1 MKRFDLINT
10 PLNGPVLIEASAG
23 TGKTYSISGLFV
35 RLIIER
41 GLGVEQILVV
51 TYTTAAT
58 QELKLRIRERLIQ
71 TRRGLTQR
79 SNDLFISGLA
89 DKITDRQMVL
99 QRIDRAIADFDC
111 AAIFT
116 IHGFCQRLLF
126 ENAFETGAFFDT
138 RLVTDPTVFYQ
149 EVAEDFWR
157 RCFYKAPPEFIGFVA
172 SQTAD
177 PGPVIF
183 YDLLRH
189 INIPNLEILPRQ
201 NTPKEPNCDD
211 FRNLRQQLAQD
222 WPISRAAVI
231 ERLASPALNANKY
244 GSFKA
249 DRHQPEFSTRELK
262 TQAFCL
268 AMDQFCQTL
277 IGGFPL
283 FKEFEKFTATYIVKA
298 TKKGCEPPLHP
309 FFSLCD
315 RLNVVTANLQVE
327 MTQYYIHL
335 KSDFLKR
342 SQLELATA
350 KKEYNI
356 FFFDDL
362 LSTVRHTLMRD
373 DHGSKDLIK
382 TVQRRFKAA
391 LVDEFQDTDTLQ
403 YDIFSRF
410 FGKPPSLFFMIGD
423 PKQSIYSFRGADIFS
438 YINAAAKT
446 EHQYTLVENWRSDPA
461 LIKALNTLFES
472 ANLPFLHK
480 EIRFEKAKAGNLRT
494 DNSVSNQ
501 PSLTLWFLPSKN
513 EKPIKKTDA
522 VRLITAAVGNEIA
535 RLITNNG
542 DRFKS
547 EEIAVLV
554 RTNRQAELMKECLSR
569 RGIPSVLYGAGNIF
583 DSFEAK
589 ELQLVL
595 KGIIENR
602 KNESVR
608 SALVTEM
615 LGSRPVDIDTED
627 MNPFVFDTQQ
637 KHFRE
642 YFEHWKKRGFM
653 SMFRWLMSRE
663 NVRVRLLA
671 YYDGDRRLTNIL
683 HLSEILHQFDLA
695 NLASPIDLL
704 QWLTDQRNPETPRLE
719 EHQLRLETDKKAVRI
734 VTIHKSKGLEYEIVF
749 CPFGW
754 EGSLVRRSQEVIC
767 HQSGSTRQR
776 VLDLGSPYYEEH
788 LRINQNENLAENLR
802 LLYVA
807 LTRAKTY
814 CYLVWGHIK
823 TAETSAL
830 AYLLHHDSSD
840 DDHDVVNLL
849 KSHHSKL
856 KGSDILTDLERLVDR
871 SEGSIVLTELPP
883 SFETN
888 VAPQPPIAE
897 PLFCRSFGG
906 HIDTSWKIS
915 SYTSLVSQRQ
925 QSADRPDR
933 DDVNELN
940 LSAAEE
946 NGALPMSETSIADIS
961 KSTIHQFPK
970 GARAGIFFHS
980 LLEHIDFTMAGDAYL
995 DQMIQSHLRTHGF
1008 DLQWQGV
1015 VRNTVQRCL
1024 TVTLRNRE
1032 PELILSNIGPLDRI
1046 NELAFTYPTRAFSRV
1061 QLIDAFLQNRGN
1073 NIPKDFP
1080 LKLERLDFS
1089 LSGGF
1094 LKGYIDLIFQHNG
1107 QFFLLDWKSNN
1118 LGRQVA
1124 DYHQNKLETVMSSS
1138 YYVLQYCLY
1147 SLALNRYLKMRDP
1160 NYTYNKNFGG
1170 VFYVFVRGVDPVRGP
1185 AYGVYFD
1192 RPDGDLIEALDQII
1206 IAP

>member
-1 MKRFDLINT
+1 MKCFDLINT

-35 RLIIER
+35 RLIVEQ

-58 QELKLRIRERLIQ
+58 QELKSRIREKLIQ
-71 TRRGLTQR
+71 TRRGLTQG

-89 DKITDRQMVL
+89 DKIADRQIVL

-138 RLVTDPTVFYQ
+138 RLVTDPTVFYR

-157 RCFYKAPPEFIGFVA
+157 KCFYKASSEFIGFVT

-189 INIPNLEILPRQ
+189 INIPGIEILPSLS
-201 NTPKEPNCDD
+201 TPREPVCDD
-211 FRNLRQQLAQD
+211 FRNLRAHLARD
-222 WPISRAAVI
+222 WPTSRSAVI

-244 GSFKA
+244 GSFKP
-249 DRHQPEFSTRELK
+249 DRYQPDFSIRALK
-262 TQAFCL
+262 TQAFGL
-268 AMDQFCQTL
+268 AMDQFCQSV

-283 FKEFEKFTATYIVKA
+283 FKEFEKFTTSYILNA
-298 TKKGCEPPLHP
+298 TKKGCEPPDHP
-309 FFSLCD
+309 FFYLCD
-315 RLNVVTANLQVE
+315 RLYVVAANLQAE
-327 MTQYYIHL
+327 MTKYYTHL
-335 KSDFLKR
+335 KSKFLKC
-342 SQLELATA
+342 SQLELATV
-350 KKEYNI
+350 KKEHNI

-362 LSTVRHTLMRD
+362 LTSVNHTLMRD
-373 DHGSKDLIK
+373 DHGAKNLIK

-403 YDIFSRF
+403 YEIFSRF

-472 ANLPFLHK
+472 ANLPFLYR
-480 EIRFEKAKAGNLRT
+480 EIRFEKAKAGGIRT
-494 DNSVSNQ
+494 EKPVRGQ
-501 PSLTLWFLPSKN
+501 PPLTLWFLPSKN

-522 VRLITAAVGNEIA
+522 VRIITAAVGNEIA
-535 RLITNNG
+535 RLIKNSK
-542 DRFKS
+542 DRYKP
-547 EEIAVLV
+547 EDIAVLV
-554 RTNRQAELMKECLSR
+554 RTNRQAELIKECLSR
-569 RGIPSVLYGAGNIF
+569 RGMPSVLYGAGNVF
-583 DSFEAK
+583 DSFEAR

-615 LGSRPVDIDTED
+615 LGSRPVDIDTDET
-627 MNPFVFDTQQ
+627 NPNVLDKRQN
-637 KHFRE
+637 HFRE
-642 YFEHWKKRGFM
+642 YYEHWKNRGFM

-663 NVRVRLLA
+663 SIRARLLA
-671 YYDGDRRLTNIL
+671 YFDGDRRLTNIL
-683 HLSEILHQFDLA
+683 HLSEILHQFDLT
-695 NLASPIDLL
+695 NMVSPTDLL

-754 EGSLVRRSQEVIC
+754 ESSLVRRGKEVIC
-767 HQSGSTRQR
+767 HQSGTTRQR
-776 VLDLGSPYYEEH
+776 VIDFGSPNYEEH
-788 LRINQNENLAENLR
+788 LRKNQNENLAENLR

-807 LTRAKTY
+807 LTRAKTH

-830 AYLLHHDSSD
+830 AYLFHHGSTDVE
-840 DDHDVVNLL
+840 HDVVNSL
-849 KSHHSKL
+849 KSHVSKFNS
-856 KGSDILTDLERLVDR
+856 SDLLTDLERLVDR

-883 SFETN
+883 YDETS
-888 VAPQPPIAE
+888 VTTQRADLE
-897 PLFCRSFGG
+897 PLFCRSFAGQ
-906 HIDTSWKIS
+906 IDTSWKIS

-925 QSADRPDR
+925 QSAERPDR
-933 DDVNELN
+933 DDENDNHSSVG
-940 LSAAEE
+940 AEKGE
-946 NGALPMSETSIADIS
+946 FPVSETSVSDTS
-961 KSTIHQFPK
+961 KKSIHEFPK

-980 LLEHIDFTMAGDAYL
+980 LLEHIDFTIADDVYL
-995 DQMIQSHLRTHGF
+995 DEMIQAHLRTHGF
-1008 DLQWQGV
+1008 DLQWQDV
-1015 VRNTVQRCL
+1015 VRKTVQSCL
-1024 TVTLRNRE
+1024 SVTLRNRE
-1032 PELILSNIGPLDRI
+1032 PELLLSKIGPLNRI
-1046 NELAFTYPTRAFSRV
+1046 NELAFTYPTKAFSRD
-1061 QLIDAFLQNRGN
+1061 QLLEAFLQNRGSG
-1073 NIPKDFP
+1073 IPKDFP
-1080 LKLERLDFS
+1080 VKLERLDFS

-1094 LKGYIDLIFQHNG
+1094 LKGYIDLIFKHNKR
-1107 QFFLLDWKSNN
+1107 FFLLDWKSNN

-1124 DYHQNKLETVMSSS
+1124 DYHQNKLEKIMSSS
-1138 YYVLQYCLY
+1138 YYILQYCLY
-1147 SLALNRYLKMRDP
+1147 SLALNRYLKMRHP
-1160 NYTYNKNFGG
+1160 NYTYYNNFGG
-1170 VFYVFVRGVDPVRGP
+1170 VFYVFIRGVDPAKGP
-1185 AYGVYFD
+1185 DYGVYFD
-1192 RPDGDLIEALDQII
+1192 RPDGNLIEALDQII

>member
-1 MKRFDLINT
+1 MKCFDLINT

-35 RLIIER
+35 RLIVEQ

-58 QELKLRIRERLIQ
+58 QELKSRIREKLIQ
-71 TRRGLTQR
+71 TRRGLIQG
-79 SNDLFISGLA
+79 SNDPFISGLA
-89 DKITDRQMVL
+89 GKITDRQMAL

-138 RLVTDPTVFYQ
+138 RLITDPTVFYQ

-157 RCFYKAPPEFIGFVA
+157 KCFYKAPSEFIGFVT

-189 INIPNLEILPRQ
+189 INIPGIEILPSP
-201 NTPKEPNCDD
+201 NTPREPVCDD
-211 FRNLRQQLAQD
+211 FRNLREKLARE
-222 WPISRAAVI
+222 WPKSRSTVI
-231 ERLASPALNANKY
+231 ERLSSPALNANKY
-244 GSFKA
+244 GSFKS
-249 DRHQPEFSTRELK
+249 DRHQPDFSARELK
-262 TQAFCL
+262 SQNICI
-268 AMDQFCQTL
+268 AMDQFCQSD

-283 FKEFEKFTATYIVKA
+283 FKEFEKFTTSYIVKA

-315 RLNVVTANLQVE
+315 RLYVVAADLQAE
-327 MTQYYIHL
+327 MTQYFIHL
-335 KSDFLKR
+335 KSNFLKL
-342 SQLELATA
+342 SQIELATA
-350 KKEYNI
+350 KKEHNI

-362 LSTVRHTLMRD
+362 LTSVNHTLMRD
-373 DHGSKDLIK
+373 DQGSKNLIK
-382 TVQRRFKAA
+382 TVQQRFKAA
-391 LVDEFQDTDTLQ
+391 LVDEFQDTDSLQ
-403 YDIFSRF
+403 YDIFSRL

-472 ANLPFLHK
+472 ANLPFLYR
-480 EIRFEKAKAGNLRT
+480 EIQFEKAKAGGVRT
-494 DNSVSNQ
+494 EKPVRNQ
-501 PSLTLWFLPSKN
+501 PPLTLWFLPSKN

-522 VRLITAAVGNEIA
+522 VRIITAAVGNEIV
-535 RLITNNG
+535 RLIKNSE
-542 DRFKS
+542 DRYKP

-554 RTNRQAELMKECLSR
+554 RTNRQAELIKECLSR

-583 DSFEAK
+583 DSFEAR

-627 MNPFVFDTQQ
+627 TNPFIFDTQL

-642 YFEHWKKRGFM
+642 YYEHWKNRGFM

-663 NVRVRLLA
+663 DVRARLLA
-671 YYDGDRRLTNIL
+671 YFDGDRRLTNIL
-683 HLSEILHQFDLA
+683 HLSELLHQFDLA
-695 NLASPIDLL
+695 NMASPIDLL

-754 EGSLVRRSQEVIC
+754 ESSLVRRSQEVIC

-807 LTRAKTY
+807 LTRAKTHS
-814 CYLVWGHIK
+814 YLVWGHIR

-830 AYLLHHDSSD
+830 AYLLHHGGSD

-849 KSHHSKL
+849 KSNFSNL
-856 KGSDILTDLERLVDR
+856 KDSDLLTDLERLVDR
-871 SEGSIVLTELPP
+871 SDGSIVLTELPQ
-883 SFETN
+883 SVQTN
-888 VAPQPPIAE
+888 VTPQRTIAE

-933 DDVNELN
+933 DDVNDLN
-940 LSAAEE
+940 SSIAEE
-946 NGALPMSETSIADIS
+946 SGEFSMSGASISDLS
-961 KSTIHQFPK
+961 KGTINEFPK

-980 LLEHIDFTMAGDAYL
+980 LLEHIDFTIADDAYL
-995 DQMIQSHLRTHGF
+995 DQMIQSHLRMHGF
-1008 DLQWQGV
+1008 DAQWQDV
-1015 VRNTVQRCL
+1015 VRKTVQNCL
-1024 TVTLRNRE
+1024 AVNLRNHG
-1032 PELILSNIGPLDRI
+1032 PELILSKIGPQDRI
-1046 NELAFTYPTRAFSRV
+1046 NELAFTYPTKAFSRD
-1061 QLIDAFLQNRGN
+1061 QLLDAFIQNKVSG
-1073 NIPKDFP
+1073 IPKDFP
-1080 LKLERLDFS
+1080 VQLERLDFS
-1089 LSGGF
+1089 LSGGY
-1094 LKGYIDLIFQHNG
+1094 LKGYIDLIIQHNE

-1118 LGRQVA
+1118 LGRQVI
-1124 DYHQNKLETVMSSS
+1124 DYHQNKLATVMSSS

-1147 SLALNRYLKMRDP
+1147 SLALNRYLKMRHP

-1170 VFYVFVRGVDPVRGP
+1170 VFYVFVRGVDPAKGP

-1192 RPDGDLIEALDQII
+1192 CPDGDLIEALDRII